1 MSKLKLFLILASAL
15 LISCNPTTGPEDQGT
30 GGGGNGG
37 GGTGTGGG
45 AGGGGT
51 GNPSWFLTA
60 DQQSKPLNK
69 RVVLKKTKS
78 GEYYRIPGIVVTDK
92 NTIIVVFDNRKG
104 SNADIGFA
112 NAAGIEPT
120 VMRSTD
126 GGETWGTDIR
136 VGEAATDKNNAHGDP
151 VIFKANNGDIVV
163 LAAAG
168 GAWATAPG
176 SPSKISVSISKDD
189 GLSWSNWKE
198 VQEDIFSKQLKNLT
212 GSPSS
217 VNTYFSK
224 GFAASGRGTTL
235 SDGTL
240 ACTMLIGS
248 DNGSSMKGAAT
259 LYSKD
264 NGQSWKLGGWIQYPG
279 NSYDE
284 PKIVGQL
291 TDGRILMT
299 ARPNSANQNR
309 FWAVANS
316 VTDNWVKYA
325 DVNLIDGRA
334 NAEGVR
340 YTLKSEKHS
349 KDRLLFLN
357 CYGNGRKNLTLHMSE
372 DEGKTWPTRLLLQSG
387 SSCYS
392 SIDVLGDGTIVIF
405 AEEPNALSI
414 KDTYD
419 LVFRRVNLYDL
430 TQGKQVYSDTW

>member
-1 MSKLKLFLILASAL
+1 MSKSKLFLILASAL
-15 LISCNPTTGPEDQGT
+15 LISCASANPNDPGDNGT
-30 GGGGNGG
+30 GG
-37 GGTGTGGG
+37 GGTGT
-45 AGGGGT
+45 GGGGT

-69 RVVLKKTKS
+69 MVSLKQTKT

-112 NAAGIEPT
+112 HAAGIEPT

-126 GGETWGTDIR
+126 GGTTWEKEIR

-198 VQEDIFSKQLKNLT
+198 VQGDIFSKQLKNLT
-212 GSPSS
+212 GNPGS

-279 NSYDE
+279 NNYDE

-316 VTDNWVKYA
+316 VTDNWIKYN

-340 YTLKSEKHS
+340 YTLKSKGHS

-357 CYGNGRKNLTLHMSE
+357 CHGDGRKNLTLHMSE
-372 DEGKTWPTRLLLQSG
+372 DEGRTWPTRLLLQSG

-405 AEEPNALSI
+405 AEEPNVLGL

-430 TQGKQVYSDTW
+430 TQGKQSYSDTW